1 MLLAAAHAVSGFHVG
16 SHVTSVAAQAGAL
29 RSLHRLCLAETSSGV
44 DVSLEPTS
52 AGADCGCA
60 EPQGVLVNDVR
71 VTGRKLRSMV
81 LANADGN
88 REPVCSAIGDE
99 GKAVVIFLRHLG

>member
-1 MLLAAAHAVSGFHVG
+1 MLLAAAHAVSGFNVG
-16 SHVTSVAAQAGAL
+16 SHVTSGAAQAGAL

-44 DVSLEPTS
+44 D
-52 AGADCGCA
+52 ADCGCA
-60 EPQGVLVNDVR
+60 EPQGVVMNDVR
-71 VTGRKLRSMV
+71 VTGRTLRSMV

-99 GKAVVIFLRHLG
+99 GKAAVIFLRHLG

>member
-1 MLLAAAHAVSGFHVG
+1 MLLAAAHAVSGFNVG

-29 RSLHRLCLAETSSGV
+29 RSLHRLCLAETS
-44 DVSLEPTS
+44 

-60 EPQGVLVNDVR
+60 EPQGVLMNDVR
-71 VTGRKLRSMV
+71 VTGRTLRSMV

-88 REPVCSAIGDE
+88 REPVRSAIGDE

>member
-1 MLLAAAHAVSGFHVG
+1 MLRLDLSSIVSASCFEL
-16 SHVTSVAAQAGAL
+16 TQ
-29 RSLHRLCLAETSSGV
+29 
-44 DVSLEPTS
+44 EP
-52 AGADCGCA
+52 
-60 EPQGVLVNDVR
+60 EE
-71 VTGRKLRSMV
+71 V